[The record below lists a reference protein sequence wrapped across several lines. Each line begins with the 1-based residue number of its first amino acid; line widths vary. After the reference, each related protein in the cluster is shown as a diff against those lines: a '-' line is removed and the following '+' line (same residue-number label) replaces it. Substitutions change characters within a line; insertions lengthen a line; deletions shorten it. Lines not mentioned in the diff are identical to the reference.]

1 MCVFVCGR
9 ADEKV
14 DFVMGLRTLA
24 GAGHPST
31 RAGMG
36 IYIYTA
42 NADMLD
48 TAFYN
53 SDGDFLMGTDRH
65 LSCALLLPSM
75 SWRLTRV
82 A

>member
-1 MCVFVCGR
+1 
-9 ADEKV
+9 
-14 DFVMGLRTLA
+14 
-24 GAGHPST
+24 
-31 RAGMG
+31 MG

-53 SDGDFLMGTDRH
+53 SDGDFLIGTGRH
-65 LSCALLLPSM
+65 LSCALLLPPM
-75 SWRLTRV
+75 SWRLARV